1 MFAVAAGVFAGLIHV
16 ISGPDHLAAVA
27 PLAADRNRRQWRAGL
42 QWGLGHTSG
51 VLLIGA
57 LLLGFRELIPIVLI
71 SAYSERIVG
80 VILLCVGVWA
90 ALRARDVRRGV
101 HSHTHAGSGAS
112 FVMGTVHG
120 VAGSSH
126 LFGILPALA
135 LPTQSAAVSYL
146 AGFGI
151 GAIAG
156 MTAFAAV
163 VGVVSVRA
171 GRRGAVAYRTML
183 YACSLSAFIVGG
195 FWLIR

>member
-1 MFAVAAGVFAGLIHV
+1 MFAIAAGMFAGLVHV

-27 PLAADRNRRQWRAGL
+27 PLAADRERPHWRAGL

-51 VLLIGA
+51 VLLIGV
-57 LLLGFRELIPIVLI
+57 LLLGFREIIPIAVI

-80 VILLCVGVWA
+80 VLLLCIGAWA
-90 ALRARDVRRGV
+90 AVRARDLRDGA
-101 HSHTHAGSGAS
+101 HSHVHAGSGAS
-112 FVMGTVHG
+112 FAMGTVHG

-135 LPTQSAAVSYL
+135 LPTHSAAVSYL

-156 MTAFAAV
+156 MTAFAAL
-163 VGVVSVRA
+163 VGAVSVRA
-171 GRRGAVAYRTML
+171 GRRGSGADRTML
-183 YACSLSAFIVGG
+183 YACSLSAFAVGG